1 MDIDKIINSYQSKVN
16 AADADP
22 EKVALEKDDT
32 LKKIKN
38 ASALSDLLDNIC
50 TAYDM
55 ISDSVTGKYKG
66 VAKSTLALL
75 AGGLAYL
82 ALPVDLVPDFIP
94 VAGWMDDAAV
104 LAWIFKRCAD
114 EFQKYKEFKRMD
126 PPENTNSTAQLR

>member
-16 AADADP
+16 AEDAAP
-22 EKVALEKDDT
+22 EKVAQEKDKT
-32 LKKIKN
+32 LDKIKH
-38 ASALSDLLDNIC
+38 ASALSGLFDNIR

-55 ISDSVTGKYKG
+55 VSDSVTGKYKG

-82 ALPVDLVPDFIP
+82 ALPLDLVPDFIP
-94 VAGWMDDAAV
+94 VAGWVDDAAV

-114 EFQKYKEFKRMD
+114 EFQKYKDFK
-126 PPENTNSTAQLR
+126 SSGV

>member
-16 AADADP
+16 AEDAAP
-22 EKVALEKDDT
+22 EKVAQEKDKT
-32 LKKIKN
+32 LDKIKN
-38 ASALSDLLDNIC
+38 ASALSGLFDNIR

-55 ISDSVTGKYKG
+55 VSDSVTGKYQG

-82 ALPVDLVPDFIP
+82 ALPIDLVPDFIP
-94 VAGWMDDAAV
+94 VAGWVDDAAV

-114 EFQKYKEFKRMD
+114 EFQKYKAFKR
-126 PPENTNSTAQLR
+126 PGV

>member
-1 MDIDKIINSYQSKVN
+1 MDIDKIINSYQSKVSAED
-16 AADADP
+16 AAP
-22 EKVALEKDDT
+22 EKVAQEKDAT
-32 LKKIKN
+32 LDKIKN
-38 ASALSDLLDNIC
+38 ASALSGLFDNIR

-55 ISDSVTGKYKG
+55 VSDSVTGKYQG

-82 ALPVDLVPDFIP
+82 ALPLDLVPDFIP

-114 EFQKYKEFKRMD
+114 EFQKYKDFK
-126 PPENTNSTAQLR
+126 NSCP

>member
-16 AADADP
+16 AADAAP
-22 EKVALEKDDT
+22 EKVAQEKDKT
-32 LKKIKN
+32 LDKIKN
-38 ASALSDLLDNIC
+38 ASALSGLFDNIR

-55 ISDSVTGKYKG
+55 VSDSVTGKYKG

-82 ALPVDLVPDFIP
+82 ALPLDRVPDFIP
-94 VAGWMDDAAV
+94 VAGWVDDAAV

-114 EFQKYKEFKRMD
+114 EFQKYKDFK
-126 PPENTNSTAQLR
+126 SSGV

>member
-16 AADADP
+16 AEDAAP
-22 EKVALEKDDT
+22 EKVAQEKDKT
-32 LKKIKN
+32 LDKIKN
-38 ASALSDLLDNIC
+38 ASALSGLFDNIR

-55 ISDSVTGKYKG
+55 VSDSVTGKYQG

-82 ALPVDLVPDFIP
+82 ALPLDLVPDFIP
-94 VAGWMDDAAV
+94 VAGWVDDAAV

-114 EFQKYKEFKRMD
+114 EFQKYKDFK
-126 PPENTNSTAQLR
+126 SSGV

>member
-16 AADADP
+16 AADAAP
-22 EKVALEKDDT
+22 EQVAQEKDKT
-32 LKKIKN
+32 LDKIKN
-38 ASALSDLLDNIC
+38 ASALSGLFDNIR

-55 ISDSVTGKYKG
+55 VSDSVTGKYKG

-82 ALPVDLVPDFIP
+82 ALPLDLVPDFIP
-94 VAGWMDDAAV
+94 VAGWVDDAAV

-114 EFQKYKEFKRMD
+114 EFQKYKDFK
-126 PPENTNSTAQLR
+126 SSGV

>member
-16 AADADP
+16 AADAAP
-22 EKVALEKDDT
+22 EKVAQEKDKT
-32 LKKIKN
+32 LDKIKN
-38 ASALSDLLDNIC
+38 ASALSGLFDNIR

-55 ISDSVTGKYKG
+55 VSDSVTGKYKG

-82 ALPVDLVPDFIP
+82 ALSLDLVPDFIP
-94 VAGWMDDAAV
+94 VAGWVDDAAV

-114 EFQKYKEFKRMD
+114 EFQKYKAFKR
-126 PPENTNSTAQLR
+126 PGV